1 MNLLWFTLIPT
12 TFKFHIFL
20 FMPVIEYLLILLLIN
35 YVICQFSETNF
46 KFTPKDTS
54 VLVELI
60 NFIPGEGK
68 KVKKS

>member
-1 MNLLWFTLIPT
+1 
-12 TFKFHIFL
+12 
-20 FMPVIEYLLILLLIN
+20 MPVIEYLLILLLIN